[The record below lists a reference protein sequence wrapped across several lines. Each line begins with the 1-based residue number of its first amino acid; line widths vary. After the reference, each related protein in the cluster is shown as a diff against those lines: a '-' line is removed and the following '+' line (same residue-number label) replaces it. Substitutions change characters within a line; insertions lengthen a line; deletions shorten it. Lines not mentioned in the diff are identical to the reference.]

1 MGKTLP
7 SLPTRIE
14 MTEIT
19 QPGLFMETPE
29 ITQPEPEGVSLAH
42 EAYVAFI
49 QICKGNSDD
58 AGTYEADEEL
68 VRCALKRLS
77 DLEKGRPAI
86 KPVPDQPEPEGHQ
99 AIAKRAIESCLAQRD
114 EVLAAFI
121 AKYGFQPEDAIL
133 VEQRQPDGTSTW
145 RTERRPGPEPVG
157 EALTVQECND
167 MHKHRENYIYECSY
181 GDIELDGVFSRED
194 LLELARTIPA
204 NQQPPES

>member
-1 MGKTLP
+1 
-7 SLPTRIE
+7 
-14 MTEIT
+14 MTADYRALCAELLDALENAIGVIYGEGGTKHISTADAVIT
-19 QPGLFMETPE
+19 KADAALA
-29 ITQPEPEGVSLAH
+29 QPEPH
-42 EAYVAFI
+42 
-49 QICKGNSDD
+49 
-58 AGTYEADEEL
+58 
-68 VRCALKRLS
+68 
-77 DLEKGRPAI
+77 
-86 KPVPDQPEPEGHQ
+86 GHQ